1 MITLPKRFSVEIDA
15 SSKTTASKTKLW
27 VQIVIWL
34 EMLIRDPT
42 VLM

>member
-1 MITLPKRFSVEIDA
+1 MIILPKRFSVEIDA

-34 EMLIRDPT
+34 ETWIRDPT
-42 VLM
+42 VLV